1 MMDLYPYLPDS
12 LGEMFNLRKGDIHTL
27 IETEGIPIFSP
38 SREEFIGYL
47 PTLRSAFKLNAV
59 NVEHCAKNID
69 PTLFNIELKDS
80 LLMITSSN
88 IRQPPSSLLFNN
100 LWIEP
105 ANQILDIFN
114 ENMYMLVSN
123 RINSPIFCGHK
134 DIIERLAINFNGDI
148 KSSRTKDFIKE
159 CIENG

>member
-27 IETEGIPIFSP
+27 IETEGIPVFSP

-59 NVEHCAKNID
+59 NVEYCANNIN
-69 PTLFNIELKDS
+69 PSVYKIELKDS
-80 LLMITSSN
+80 LLMITSDN
-88 IRQPPSSLLFNN
+88 LRQPPSSLLFNN
-100 LWIEP
+100 LWVEK
-105 ANQILDIFN
+105 ANNLLDISH

-123 RINSPIFCGHK
+123 RVNSPIFCGHK
-134 DIIERLAINFNGDI
+134 DIIERLAINFNGDVKI
-148 KSSRTKDFIKE
+148 SKTKDFIKE
-159 CIENG
+159 YIDNV

>member
-47 PTLRSAFKLNAV
+47 PTLRSAFKLNTV
-59 NVEHCAKNID
+59 NVEYCANNID
-69 PTLFNIELKDS
+69 PSAYKIELKDS
-80 LLMITSSN
+80 LLMITSDN
-88 IRQPPSSLLFNN
+88 LRQPPSSLLFNN
-100 LWIEP
+100 LWVEK
-105 ANQILDIFN
+105 ANNLLDISH

-123 RINSPIFCGHK
+123 RVNSPIFCGHK
-134 DIIERLAINFNGDI
+134 DIIERLAINFNGDVKI
-148 KSSRTKDFIKE
+148 SKTKDFIKE
-159 CIENG
+159 YIDNV